1 MNELDKI
8 FENSKNAKTF
18 ADHYIKYLNEV
29 LSAIDT
35 KEISNFV
42 DILLEARARNATI
55 FFMGNGGSAATAS
68 HFANDL
74 GIGTRSAKNP
84 FRTISLSD
92 NSAIITAISNDDG
105 YENIF
110 LKQLQTL
117 MNNGDVV
124 VAISA
129 SGNSEN
135 LLKAVNHANQNGG
148 ITFGITAFDGGK
160 LKEIAENGIHITTGK
175 KEYGPAED
183 AHMII
188 NHLVGAYLT
197 KLVKEK

>member
-1 MNELDKI
+1 MNKLDQI
-8 FENSKNAKTF
+8 FEDSNNAETF
-18 ADHYIKYLNEV
+18 AGSYIKYLNQV
-29 LSAIDT
+29 LSTIDL
-35 KEISNFV
+35 KEISKFIE
-42 DILLEARARNATI
+42 ILLDARSRNAAI
-55 FFMGNGGSAATAS
+55 FFMGNGGSAATAN

-74 GIGTRSAKNP
+74 GIGTRSMKKP
-84 FRTISLSD
+84 FRAISLAD
-92 NSAIITAISNDDG
+92 NSSIITAISNDDG

-117 MNNGDVV
+117 MKDGDVV

-135 LLKAVNHANQNGG
+135 LLKAVNYANQNGG

-160 LKEIAENGIHITTGK
+160 LKEIIKNGVHITTGK

-183 AHMII
+183 AHMVI
-188 NHLVGAYLT
+188 NHLIGAYLT
-197 KLVKEK
+197 KLVRER